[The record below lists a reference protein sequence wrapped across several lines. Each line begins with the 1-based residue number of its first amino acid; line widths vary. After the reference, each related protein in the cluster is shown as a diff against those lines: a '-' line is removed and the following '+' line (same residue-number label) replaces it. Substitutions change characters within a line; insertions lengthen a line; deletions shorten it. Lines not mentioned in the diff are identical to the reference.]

1 MSRPPPHTRSA
12 VELKVAPLSETAQ
25 RRIAETLGVGALAD
39 HLAMLIACLI
49 ASHHE
54 SRRLA
59 KGHTPA
65 RVAAGLQRVENRMRL
80 GHCGPEITREI
91 TDPHFGYDEE
101 AFTRLALVVA
111 DPAVPRDLKL
121 ALIEARRREVEALP
135 QINPRYA
142 LRVVLAE
149 HALEQVWH
157 RYAVDCSD
165 TVRQWHFVLA
175 ILEAAGE
182 GTEGMRRNAE
192 RLKRELGPLLELT
205 NQPQRALAN
214 GSERF

>member
-1 MSRPPPHTRSA
+1 

-25 RRIAETLGVGALAD
+25 RRIAEPLGVGALAD

-54 SRRLA
+54 GRRLA

-65 RVAAGLQRVENRMRL
+65 RVAAGLQRIENRMRL
-80 GHCGPEITREI
+80 GHGGPEITREI
-91 TDPHFGYDEE
+91 TDPHFRYDEE
-101 AFTRLALVVA
+101 TVIRLAPVVA
-111 DPAVPRDLKL
+111 DPAVPRDRKL
-121 ALIEARRREVEALP
+121 ALIEARRREVETLP

-142 LRVVLAE
+142 LRVVLAA
-149 HALEQVWH
+149 HALEQIWH
-157 RYAVDCSD
+157 HYAVDCSD
-165 TVRQWHFVLA
+165 TVRQWHFVLE

-205 NQPQRALAN
+205 SNQPQRTVAN
-214 GSERF
+214 GPERF